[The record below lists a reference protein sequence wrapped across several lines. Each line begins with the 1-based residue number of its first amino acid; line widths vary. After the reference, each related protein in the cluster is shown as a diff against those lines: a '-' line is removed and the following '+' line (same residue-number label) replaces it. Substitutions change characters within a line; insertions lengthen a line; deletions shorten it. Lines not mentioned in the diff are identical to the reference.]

1 MKNFSNIH
9 IKTSVPLELYDYA
22 VEVVSWTIT
31 ASTTKYL
38 LLWYYCKWIYNI
50 DITGINERANK
61 LILESE
67 VKGMYN
73 HTVQVFRIGLLNR
86 QPPIYY
92 SGINNDISGTINE
105 TANPIN
111 TGWHLK

>member
-1 MKNFSNIH
+1 
-9 IKTSVPLELYDYA
+9 
-22 VEVVSWTIT
+22 
-31 ASTTKYL
+31 
-38 LLWYYCKWIYNI
+38 
-50 DITGINERANK
+50 
-61 LILESE
+61 
-67 VKGMYN
+67 MYN